1 MINIIDTH
9 CDALYKIQMARRE
22 EGRHLD
28 FRTADELDTNL
39 ERLKQGGVSVQLF
52 AIFLEPSI
60 PSDEMWEYALEQ
72 IDIFQEE
79 VIGKNP
85 EMKHIKAWSD
95 LDDLSDGEIGAILTL
110 EGAEPIGNDLTKLE
124 KLYEAG
130 IMSIGLTWNPANLC
144 ADGVGES
151 RGAGLTTL
159 GKEVIKLNNKRGV
172 LTDIAHLSMAGVDD
186 VLQLADC
193 PFASHCNARALYDH
207 PRNLTDDQLKRLFE
221 KGGHVHVVLYPAFIQ
236 GEKEATSIDD
246 LIKHID
252 HLVSLG
258 GEKQIG
264 FGSDFDGIDRFI
276 TNLEDASQYQN
287 LINRLLDKYSEE
299 QVKGFA
305 HENFLNFVRN
315 I

>member
-1 MINIIDTH
+1 NMERNIIT
-9 CDALYKIQMARRE
+9 
-22 EGRHLD
+22 D
-28 FRTADELDTNL
+28 F
-39 ERLKQGGVSVQLF
+39 
-52 AIFLEPSI
+52 
-60 PSDEMWEYALEQ
+60 
-72 IDIFQEE
+72 
-79 VIGKNP
+79 
-85 EMKHIKAWSD
+85 
-95 LDDLSDGEIGAILTL
+95 
-110 EGAEPIGNDLTKLE
+110 
-124 KLYEAG
+124 
-130 IMSIGLTWNPANLC
+130 ANLSI
-144 ADGVGES
+144 VGDD
-151 RGAGLTTL
+151 
-159 GKEVIKLNNKRGV
+159 VFIKL
-172 LTDIAHLSMAGVDD
+172 
-186 VLQLADC
+186 ADN
-193 PFASHCNARALYDH
+193 PFDRYCNARSLYDH